1 MKIKILQTTTT
12 ILTEDRQVESTYTN
26 ETFILEAEKGK
37 VLKNIKT
44 GQVSRSRVCITKKSK
59 LDEYIEINDP
69 NVLLE
74 DPKTRLV
81 D

>member
-59 LDEYIEINDP
+59 LDEYIEINDS

-74 DPKTRLV
+74 DPKIRLV

>member
-74 DPKTRLV
+74 DPKNRLV

>member
-59 LDEYIEINDP
+59 LGEYIEINDP

-74 DPKTRLV
+74 DTKIRLV

>member
-12 ILTEDRQVESTYTN
+12 ILTEDRRVESTYTN

>member
-44 GQVSRSRVCITKKSK
+44 GQVSRSRVCVTKKSK

-74 DPKTRLV
+74 DPKNRLV

>member
-44 GQVSRSRVCITKKSK
+44 GKVSRSRVCVTKKSK

-74 DPKTRLV
+74 DPKIRLV

>member
-69 NVLLE
+69 NALLE
-74 DPKTRLV
+74 DPKIRLV